1 MNFKLSITSKTRL
14 QGVNPDLIKVT
25 NLAIKL
31 TVIDFGIPPDG
42 GIRMAERQNEL
53 FNDDLSKADGYINLS
68 NHQSGD
74 ALDFY
79 AYVNG
84 KASWESHYLAMI
96 AAAHLQAASML
107 GIKINWGG
115 FWQRKIPKYKN
126 GIPYGW
132 DMAHIEMA

>member
-1 MNFKLSITSKTRL
+1 MFVLSITSRTRMMD
-14 QGVNPDLIKVT
+14 VNPDLINIT

-31 TVIDFGIPPDG
+31 TVIDFGIPADG
-42 GIRMAERQNEL
+42 GVRTAERQKEL
-53 FNDDLSKADGYINLS
+53 FDKGVSNADGVINLS

-79 AYVNG
+79 AYVDG
-84 KASWESHYLAMI
+84 KASWQSHHLAMV

-115 FWQRKIPKYKN
+115 FWQRKIPKFKN

-132 DMAHIEMA
+132 DMAHIELA

>member
-1 MNFKLSITSKTRL
+1 MFVLSITSRTRMVD
-14 QGVNPDLIKVT
+14 VNPDLINIT

-31 TVIDFGIPPDG
+31 TVIDFGIPADG
-42 GIRMAERQNEL
+42 GIRTAERQKEL
-53 FNDDLSKADGYINLS
+53 FDEGVSNADGVINLS

-79 AYVNG
+79 AYVDG
-84 KASWESHYLAMI
+84 KASWESHHLAMV

-115 FWQRKIPKYKN
+115 FWQRKIPKFKN

-132 DMAHIEMA
+132 DMAHIELA

>member
-1 MNFKLSITSKTRL
+1 MA
-14 QGVNPDLIKVT
+14 GVNPDLIKVT

-31 TVIDFGIPPDG
+31 TVIDFGIPADG
-42 GIRMAERQNEL
+42 GIRTAERQKEL
-53 FNDDLSKADGYINLS
+53 FDDGFSKADGVINLS
-68 NHQSGD
+68 NHQLGD

-79 AYVNG
+79 AYVDG
-84 KASWESHYLAMI
+84 KASWQSHHLAMV

-115 FWQRKIPKYKN
+115 FWQRKVPKFKN

-132 DMAHIEMA
+132 DMAHIELA